1 MPSGSVHRPGSRT
14 RSGPGGSIAKSGG
27 VYTFRSKD
35 SNATVRLYTDLDCE
49 EAAALHARTPLTDLY
64 GNPFDAATWFP
75 GTLLYAN

>member
-1 MPSGSVHRPGSRT
+1 M
-14 RSGPGGSIAKSGG
+14 
-27 VYTFRSKD
+27 YTFRSKD
-35 SNATVRLYTDLDCE
+35 SNASVRLYTDLDCE

>member
-1 MPSGSVHRPGSRT
+1 
-14 RSGPGGSIAKSGG
+14 

-64 GNPFDAATWFP
+64 GNPFNAATWFP
-75 GTLLYAN
+75 GTFLYAN